1 MQPFKEILATAAKR
15 KGGPSKLEGLLTPP
29 RSPAQI
35 RKTPG
40 DRFLAEMTKCVFQ
53 AGFNWSVIESKWAGF
68 EAAFDGFD
76 IARWRQM
83 APDDLD
89 RLLKTEA
96 IVRNAAKI
104 RSVGENAAY
113 LTALAEEAGSVGRH
127 FAAWKTAD
135 YCGNLRALQKNA
147 SRLGGRTGQIFL
159 RRMGVD
165 TLIFSPDVI
174 SALQR
179 NGVLDKA
186 PGSAKSWAAL
196 QHAIDQWTAQSSRSL
211 NEISQIL
218 AFSVG

>member
-104 RSVGENAAY
+104 RLAAV
-113 LTALAEEAGSVGRH
+113 S
-127 FAAWKTAD
+127 
-135 YCGNLRALQKNA
+135 
-147 SRLGGRTGQIFL
+147 
-159 RRMGVD
+159 
-165 TLIFSPDVI
+165 
-174 SALQR
+174 
-179 NGVLDKA
+179 
-186 PGSAKSWAAL
+186 
-196 QHAIDQWTAQSSRSL
+196 
-211 NEISQIL
+211 
-218 AFSVG
+218 